1 MNSIVSEQFSNSNN
15 FYKIISPENRKVKS
29 SLLILHGMKEHC
41 GRYLHFANYLSNQ
54 GIAVLIFDHIGHGN
68 TVKSEAELGFFK
80 KNDSVA
86 QLLNDAARM
95 SKILKSA
102 YPNIPHFILGHSMG
116 SFITRN
122 LLREQSN
129 QFDGA
134 IIVGT
139 GGKVF
144 GIYMTQFLFK
154 ILNSIAPKYKS
165 KFINASFDVIN
176 NSRFAKEKPSDGTN
190 WLSVNME
197 NRQNF
202 IQDPLCGVDF
212 SFNGFYTLFSLVNWA
227 TKKNWA
233 KNIDKNYPLL
243 FVSGN
248 QDPIGNFGK
257 GVLKTVNDLKND
269 GFRNVSVKLYEN
281 MRHEILN
288 ENIKEEV
295 YGNVLKWMSSQSIA
309 AVNSK

>member
-1 MNSIVSEQFSNSNN
+1 MIL
-15 FYKIISPENRKVKS
+15 SPENIKVKS
-29 SLLILHGMKEHC
+29 SVLILHGMKEHC
-41 GRYLHFANYLSNQ
+41 GRYLAFAKYLSNQ
-54 GIAVLIFDHIGHGN
+54 GIAVLIYDHIGHGN
-68 TVKSEAELGFFK
+68 SVKSKDELGFFK

-86 QLLNDAARM
+86 KLLNDATRM
-95 SKILKSA
+95 SEILKSA
-102 YPNIPHFILGHSMG
+102 YPDVPHFILGHSMG

-129 QFDGA
+129 RFDGA

-144 GIYMTQFLFK
+144 GISMAQFLFK
-154 ILNSIAPKYKS
+154 ILNAIAPKYKS

-176 NSRFAKEKPSDGTN
+176 NRRFAKEKPSDGTN

-197 NRQNF
+197 NRKNF

-212 SFNGFYTLFSLVNWA
+212 SFNGFYTLFSLVNLA

-233 KNIDKNYPLL
+233 ENMAKNYPFL
-243 FVSGN
+243 FISGN

-257 GVLKTVNDLKND
+257 GVLQTANDLKND
-269 GFRNVSVKLYEN
+269 GFGNVSLNLYEN

-288 ENIKEEV
+288 EDIKEEV
-295 YGNVLKWMSSQSIA
+295 YQDILDWLNLHSIE
-309 AVNSK
+309 N